1 MPLLLVW
8 LCGGLIM
15 EITLNLIPPQK
26 KEEIVKKNLFKKVL
40 RTETFLAMIVLI
52 FFMMLFSF
60 RYILD
65 FNANSQVISRE
76 KEEKFEQYEKIKK
89 YDERFTQT
97 NNEIKDIRNIKRDQ
111 FYWSK
116 FLAKISGIIF
126 PGIEIGS
133 FSNSDYVISLI
144 GSADTRENLIL
155 FKEKLE
161 KDDCFSEVN
170 LPLSDLI
177 GKNDVE
183 FQIDFNIKSEC
194 LKNK

>member
-1 MPLLLVW
+1 
-8 LCGGLIM
+8 M